1 MLFRGECEVLLR
13 CWWWLC
19 CCWWWCCLTL
29 VFCVDSTLCECGWA
43 VTLPTGIA
51 CLPHT
56 HNSVRMMMKVMRMVR
71 MVLILGWWITIGDYY
86 LEDVD
91 DADYYPVE
99 GLPMGLWDLPEK
111 RRVMMTVL
119 MLAATMMT
127 RKKKLWLTLRL
138 RVEFAYEPDLPEKLK
153 FQQTCPTLLQ
163 HHHANNYCNSYH
175 HHAYNCN
182 NDNVNYDNIMVMII
196 MINTMIIMEL

>member
-1 MLFRGECEVLLR
+1 MMLL
-13 CWWWLC
+13 
-19 CCWWWCCLTL
+19 LTL

-56 HNSVRMMMKVMRMVR
+56 IQSGWWWRWWGWWGWYW
-71 MVLILGWWITIGDYY
+71 LGWWITIG
-86 LEDVD
+86 EDVD
-91 DADYYPVE
+91 DADYYPLE

-111 RRVMMTVL
+111 RWVMMTVL

-138 RVEFAYEPDLPEKLK
+138 RVELAYEPDLPEKLK
-153 FQQTCPTLLQ
+153 FQQSCPTLLQ

-175 HHAYNCN
+175 RHAYNCH
-182 NDNVNYDNIMVMII
+182 NDNVNYNIMVMII
-196 MINTMIIMEL
+196 MINKMIIMEL